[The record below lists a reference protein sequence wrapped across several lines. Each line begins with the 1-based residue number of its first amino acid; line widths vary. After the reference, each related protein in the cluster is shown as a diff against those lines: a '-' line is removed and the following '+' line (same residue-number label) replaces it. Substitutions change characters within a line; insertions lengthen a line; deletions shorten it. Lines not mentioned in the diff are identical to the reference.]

1 MNHKSIYTT
10 PKAAFEI
17 NFLTPLSILS
27 YHTQLVDKVMA
38 DALKAEGNKAFAEK
52 NFDLAM

>member
-1 MNHKSIYTT
+1 MNHKIIYTA

-17 NFLTPLSILS
+17 SFLTPLSILS

-38 DALKAEGNKAFAEK
+38 EALKAEGNRAFAEK

>member
-1 MNHKSIYTT
+1 MSHKSIYTT